1 MAVHLTTNSSIMN
14 GAGTFQSAVHTIHG
28 LGAILPLVEWGFI
41 FLPLLFH
48 AIVGL
53 IIIRSGSINTA
64 NYGYAGN
71 VRYTLQRATGMVA
84 FLFIMWHVFHMHGWF
99 HADAWLAAVAEPLS
113 GAKFRPY
120 NAGSTA
126 AAAMQASIVV
136 PILYTIGVL
145 SCIFHFANGLWTMG
159 ITWGLWTSPQA
170 QARANWISVGVGG
183 VLTVIGMSA
192 IFGFQ
197 TLDVKEA
204 RTIEDE
210 MYEAKVAAHEVIPNE
225 HKRSHDDD
233 YAASTDEHEEKH
245 ESGDHPE
252 KKKADGG
259 NDSGMNVVPPPPAD
273 ELPPAG
279 EQPPGP

>member
-1 MAVHLTTNSSIMN
+1 MN
-14 GAGTFQSAVHTIHG
+14 GAGTFQKAVHSIHG
-28 LGAILPLVEWGFI
+28 LGALLPLVEWVFI

-48 AIVGL
+48 AVVGL

-99 HADAWLAAVAEPLS
+99 HADAWLATVAEPLG

-120 NAGSTA
+120 NAASTA

-145 SCIFHFANGLWTMG
+145 SCVFHFANGLWTMG
-159 ITWGLWTSPQA
+159 ITWGLWTTPKA

-183 VLTVIGMSA
+183 VLTAVGLSA

-197 TLDVKEA
+197 TLDVDEA

-210 MYEAKVAAHEVIPNE
+210 MYEAKVASHEVIADE

-233 YAASTDEHEEKH
+233 HVEPGDEKDGKH
-245 ESGDHPE
+245 AGHTHPHPE
-252 KKKADGG
+252 KKADAG
-259 NDSGMNVVPPPPAD
+259 DEESEMQVVPPPPAD
-273 ELPPAG
+273 ELPPS
-279 EQPPGP
+279 PSP